1 MQKNLY
7 DLTNPQKLI
16 WFTEEFYN
24 GTPIENIT
32 GTVLISE
39 KVNFHLLE
47 QAINIFVEKND
58 SFRLKFF
65 YENQKFQQYVETY
78 SPFSIDIIDVS
89 SDEELHKVENEI
101 STTVFNVLDSILFIY
116 KMIRFPDGH
125 GGFIINMHHLISDA
139 WSAGLGGSEI
149 IKIYTRLLKNE
160 SIEDINYPSYIEY
173 INSETMYMKSERFNK
188 DKQFWNEMFKI
199 IPETAAIPGLESKD
213 ASGKAKRKQF
223 TMSKDIINT
232 INEYCKNSK
241 ISIFNFFMAVISI
254 YLGRVSNLDEFVI
267 GSPILNRSNVKEKRT
282 SGMFINT
289 VPIKISLKNNMKFT
303 ELASAI
309 SSDLFNIFKHQKYS
323 YLSLLEDLRNKDNK
337 IPNLYNILMSY
348 QNIRSTAQTSET
360 PFNINW
366 IPNKYISEDI
376 DIHIYDMNDTGSIN
390 IAYDYRTSK
399 YNEQNIIE
407 IHNRILN
414 IINQVLENKDI
425 LINKLEIVTPEEKEI
440 LLSKFDYL
448 SANYPKNKTVHEL
461 FEKQVEK
468 TPNNIALVFEDQKL
482 TYKELNKKANS
493 LAHYLRNKGIGRN
506 DVVALRIDKSLE
518 MIIGILA
525 IMKAGG
531 CYLPINLSYP
541 QDRVNF
547 MLKDSNA
554 KFLLCDEKT
563 SSDID
568 TNIKKIFIDL
578 KNTKIYSQNSKNLK
592 NINNP
597 LDLIYIIYTSGS
609 TGTPKGAML
618 MHKNVVRLMK
628 NDKFLFDFTDKDVWT
643 MFHSVS
649 FDFSVWEMY
658 GALLYGGK
666 LVVVPDYVAKDPNL
680 YLDLMDK
687 ENVTVLNQTP
697 TYFYN
702 LLNCEIKAP
711 HPNLKIRY
719 IIYGGEALK
728 PTLINAWRKLH
739 PQTKLINMYG
749 ITETTVH
756 VTFKELSDTDL
767 QSSVSN
773 IGVPIPTLKILL
785 LDKNLK
791 LVPPG
796 VPGEICVCG
805 DGVFKGY
812 LNRPDLN
819 KIKLCPNPYNPNEI
833 MYRSA
838 DSAFINSNDAL
849 EYIGRI
855 DTQVKIRGFRVELG
869 EIEEKI
875 LNYPGIKSCIV
886 TTQKNHTMHD
896 LLYAYFI
903 SDEDVD
909 IENLRKSLQKVL
921 PSYMIPQYF
930 IKLSKWPYNSNGKI
944 DKKALPLPETTI
956 AKEYIA
962 PRNDLDL
969 KLVNIIKE
977 LFGFKEIS
985 LADSFFE
992 LGGDSLTAI
1001 NLCAIISQKLNVQ
1014 LYVKDVLEH
1023 PDISDLADIISSR
1036 QKASTDVVIKP
1047 AQKMDSY
1054 PLSSAQKRIYLSSTM
1069 SGEKSVLY
1077 NVPGGI
1083 ILDKMPDLEKLEKC
1097 FNTLIERHEAFRTYF
1112 EVVENDIM
1120 QKIKNT
1126 IDFKLDI
1133 SAKIISPKELNQAFK
1148 EFVRPFDLSTAPLF
1162 RTQLVKLD
1170 NKKAALF
1177 LDMHHIISDG
1187 TSLSILVDELCKL
1200 YNGESL
1206 PELKITYK
1214 DYAVWENEKLKSDA
1228 FKTAENFWVN
1238 QFKDELPVL
1247 NLPTNYP
1254 RPEMQLFKGNKIHT
1268 NINYDT
1274 TIKINELSQKL
1285 GITPYML
1292 LLSAYYILLK
1302 KYSSQDDII
1311 IGSPIVGRNH
1321 SETHNTIGMFVN
1333 TLPLRTTVASNL
1345 TIRDFIENVK
1355 NICLDSYQHQTYPF
1369 DELISKLNI
1378 PRDASRNPLFSTMF
1392 VYQNNGL
1399 NEIKLD
1405 NIKTDYYIP
1414 DVNISKFDLS
1424 LEIIPKDGVLDLS
1437 FEFATSL
1444 FKESFIENMS
1454 KHYSN
1459 ILNTILENVDLK
1471 IADIDM
1477 LSTDE
1482 KDNILHKFNNTSVD
1496 FNINKTITELF
1507 ENQVSA
1513 APDHIAVV
1521 FEHKELTYKELNKKA
1536 NSLANYLVKNGI
1548 TNTSTVGIMLN
1559 RSLEMIISIIAVLKA
1574 GGTYILIDNTL
1585 PSGRVKYMLNDSNAT
1600 LLIVDDDYSINYENE
1615 LNITDFDYSK
1625 NTNNLKCSNKLSDSF
1640 AIIYTSGSTGNPKG
1654 VLLQQKGL
1662 INLVYSFDKLM
1673 KLGSYPSHLG
1683 LSSVSFDMF
1692 AVELYSSILLGRTL
1706 YLLND
1711 EEMKNPILMSN
1722 IITNNKVEFLI
1733 TTPTKMELLLSTPST
1748 AKCLKTLK
1756 GFQLGGEV
1764 FTPELYTKLLKYTD
1778 AKIYNGYGPTEITA
1792 CCSNK
1797 AVTSKNDINI
1807 GTPIPNT
1814 EIYILDKD
1822 MNICP
1827 VDVPGELC
1835 VSGAGVSLGYVND
1848 ATKTKEAFVTTN
1860 FTNNLVYKT
1869 NDIAKLNEDGEI
1881 EYIGRN
1887 DFQVKLNGLRIELSE
1902 IEKKLL
1908 SIKPIE
1914 NAVVLCDKS
1923 KTFLKAF
1930 FTATEDLSIPAIR
1943 KKLSQSL
1950 PLYMVPKYIF
1960 QIEHIPMTMNG
1971 KIDRKTLDEL
1981 KPNVC
1986 EENISYT
1993 EPETELQKLFCNI
2006 WENILQVQ
2014 VGIDNDLFELGA
2026 DSLSAIK
2033 FKVEALNNNIDIP
2046 YSDIFKYKTI
2056 RKLSESK
2063 TEENI
2068 TTPIEKFDYTEVNKI
2083 LKQNKKQRKL
2093 KITKK
2098 TNNNV
2103 VLLGC
2108 NGFVGMHIIDSF
2120 IKNDSG
2126 IIYCV
2131 MRDKNGKGALNRF
2144 LDVLHFYFGN
2154 SLDKYMGN
2162 RIIVLKGDILK
2173 EHFGLSNKSYELII
2187 NNADTIINAAANVKH
2202 FGNFDKFKNI
2212 NIDATSQTIDFC
2224 KKYSKRLLHL
2234 STLSISGNMFLD
2246 GTISRDRLK
2255 QKTKKYFAENN
2266 LFINQSLDNVYTRS
2280 KYEAEKIVLD
2290 NIVDGLD
2297 AQILRLGNITSRS
2310 SDGKFQINPD
2320 NNAFTNRLKS
2330 FVLLGIVPKS
2340 LLQQEIEF
2348 TSVDDCS
2355 NAIIKVLQNKN
2366 KNISVLHLYNH
2377 NHTTGDKL
2385 FKVFKSLGITINAVD
2400 DNEFANYINGILS
2413 KQSKNDSISGII
2425 NDLDLDKKIS
2435 YSSNTY
2441 IKSDFSINYLLRSKF
2456 KWRKIDREYLIKYIC
2471 YLKNINFFNDN

>member
-16 WFTEEFYN
+16 WFTEEFYK

-47 QAINIFVEKND
+47 QAINIFTQKND
-58 SFRLKFF
+58 SFRLKFI
-65 YENQKFQQYVETY
+65 YENQKVQQYVEPF
-78 SPFSIDIIDVS
+78 SPFSIEIVDIS
-89 SDEELHKVENEI
+89 SNEELHKLENKI
-101 STTVFNVLDSILFIY
+101 STTVFNVLDSTLFIY

-149 IKIYTRLLKNE
+149 VKIYTHLLKNE
-160 SIEDINYPSYIEY
+160 NVENISYPSYLDY
-173 INSETMYMKSERFNK
+173 IVSEGDYLKSERFNK
-188 DKQFWNEMFKI
+188 DKAFWNEMFET
-199 IPETAAIPGLESKD
+199 IPETATIPGIDTKD
-213 ASGKAKRKQF
+213 LSGLANRKQF
-223 TMSKDIINT
+223 TMSRDTINT
-232 INEYCKNSK
+232 INEFCKNHKLSL
-241 ISIFNFFMAVISI
+241 FNFFMSALSI
-254 YLGRVSNLDEFVI
+254 YLGRVSGLDEFVI
-267 GSPILNRSNVKEKRT
+267 GSPILNRSNIKEKRT

-289 VPIKISLKNNMKFT
+289 VPLKITLKDKMKFT
-303 ELASAI
+303 ELASNI

-360 PFNINW
+360 PFEIQW

-376 DIHIYDMNDTGSIN
+376 DIHIYDMNDTGNVN
-390 IAYDYRTSK
+390 IAYDYRISK
-399 YNEQNIIE
+399 YNEKNIIE
-407 IHNRILN
+407 IHNRLLY
-414 IINQVLENKDI
+414 IINQILENENI
-425 LINKLEIVTPEEKEI
+425 SINELEIVTPEEREM
-440 LLSKFDYL
+440 LLSKYDYMQ
-448 SANYPKNKTVHEL
+448 ANYPTGKTVHEL
-461 FEKQVEK
+461 FEEQVEK
-468 TPNNIALVFEDQKL
+468 TPNNVALVFEDQKL
-482 TYKELNKKANS
+482 TYKELNSKANS

-506 DVVALRIDKSLE
+506 DIVALRIDKSLE

-547 MLKDSNA
+547 MLKDSKA

-568 TNIKKIFIDL
+568 ADITKIFIDF
-578 KNTKIYSQNSKNLK
+578 KNEKIYSNNTKNLK
-592 NINNP
+592 CINTP
-597 LDLIYIIYTSGS
+597 VDLIYIIYTSGS

-628 NDKFLFDFTDKDVWT
+628 NDKFLFDFNEKDAWT

-666 LVVVPDYVAKDPNL
+666 LVIVPDSVAKDPNL
-680 YLDLMDK
+680 FLDLMNK

-702 LLNCEIKAP
+702 LLNCEVKEP

-719 IIYGGEALK
+719 IVYGGEALK
-728 PTLINAWRKLH
+728 PTLIKDWRKLH
-739 PQTKLINMYG
+739 PKTKLINMYG

-756 VTFKELSDTDL
+756 VTFKELKDEDL
-767 QSSVSN
+767 ESSVSN

-819 KIKLCPNPYNPNEI
+819 KIKLCSNPYNKNEI

-838 DSAFINSNDAL
+838 DSAFINSNDIL

-875 LNYPGIKSCIV
+875 LNFPGIKSCIV

-896 LLYAYFI
+896 LLFAYFI
-903 SDEDVD
+903 SDEDIN
-909 IENLRKSLQKVL
+909 IENLKKILQKDL

-930 IKLSKWPYNSNGKI
+930 LKLSKWPYNSNGKI
-944 DKKALPLPETTI
+944 DKKALPLPETTV

-962 PRNDLDL
+962 PRNDFDL
-969 KLVNIIKE
+969 KLTNIIKD
-977 LFGFKEIS
+977 LFGFKEVSIS
-985 LADSFFE
+985 DSFFE

-1001 NLCAIISQKLNVQ
+1001 NLCAIILQKFNVE
-1014 LYVKDVLEH
+1014 LYVKDILEH
-1023 PDISDLADIISSR
+1023 PIISELSDIIYTKSSTENS
-1036 QKASTDVVIKP
+1036 AIIKP
-1047 AQKMDSY
+1047 AKKMEAY
-1054 PLSSAQKRIYLSSTM
+1054 PLSSAQKRIYLSTTM
-1069 SGEKSVLY
+1069 SGENSILY

-1083 ILDKMPDLEKLEKC
+1083 ILDKMPDFEKLENC
-1097 FNTLIERHEAFRTYF
+1097 FNTLIERHEALRTYF
-1112 EVVENDIM
+1112 EVSENDIV
-1120 QKIKNT
+1120 QKITNS
-1126 IDFKLDI
+1126 IEFKLDI
-1133 SAKIISPKELNQAFK
+1133 AEKTISQKDLKQAFDD
-1148 EFVRPFDLSTAPLF
+1148 FVKPFNLSKAPLL
-1162 RTQLVKLD
+1162 RTKLIKLD
-1170 NKKAALF
+1170 NKKVALF
-1177 LDMHHIISDG
+1177 IDMHHIISDG
-1187 TSLSILVDELCKL
+1187 TSLSVLIDDLCKL
-1200 YNGESL
+1200 YNDETL
-1206 PELKITYK
+1206 EKLNITYK
-1214 DYAVWENEKLKSDA
+1214 DFAVWENNKLKSGE
-1228 FKTAENFWVN
+1228 FKNVEDFWVN
-1238 QFKDELPVL
+1238 QFKSELPVL

-1254 RPEMQLFKGNKIHT
+1254 RPEVQIFEGNRIHT
-1268 NINYDT
+1268 IISEKITKNI
-1274 TIKINELSQKL
+1274 KELSKKL
-1285 GITPYML
+1285 GVTPYML

-1302 KYSSQDDII
+1302 KYSAQDDII
-1311 IGSPIVGRNH
+1311 VGSPIVGRDIA
-1321 SETHNTIGMFVN
+1321 ETYNMIGMFVN
-1333 TLPLRTTVASNL
+1333 TLPLRTTVSSNL
-1345 TIRDFIENVK
+1345 SIKDFIENVK
-1355 NICLDSYQHQTYPF
+1355 NVCLDSYNHQTYPF

-1392 VYQNNGL
+1392 IYQNNGL
-1399 NEIKLD
+1399 HDIKLN
-1405 NIKTDYYIP
+1405 NIDAKYYIP

-1424 LEIIPKDGVLDLS
+1424 LEIVPKDGGLDLS
-1437 FEFATSL
+1437 FEYATAL
-1444 FKESFIENMS
+1444 FKKSFIENMS

-1459 ILNTILENVDLK
+1459 ILNIILENIDLK

-1482 KDNILHKFNNTSVD
+1482 RNKILNEFNNTSVD
-1496 FNINKTITELF
+1496 FNINKTMIELF
-1507 ENQVSA
+1507 EEQVKKS
-1513 APDHIAVV
+1513 PNKNAVV
-1521 FEHKELTYKELNKKA
+1521 FENTSLTYKSLNEKA
-1536 NSLANYLVKNGI
+1536 NSLAHLLRKKGI
-1548 TNTSTVGIMLN
+1548 NTTSTVGIMLN
-1559 RSLEMIISIIAVLKA
+1559 RSLEMIVSIFSVLKTGA
-1574 GGTYILIDNTL
+1574 TYILIDNSL
-1585 PSGRVKYMLNDSNAT
+1585 PSNRVEYMLSDSNAN
-1600 LLIVDDDYSINYENE
+1600 LLITDDNYNINFENE
-1615 LNITDFDYSK
+1615 LNIANFDYSK
-1625 NTNNLKCSNKLSDSF
+1625 NTDTLKCNSKLLDSF
-1640 AIIYTSGSTGNPKG
+1640 AVIYTSGSTGNPKG
-1654 VLLQQKGL
+1654 VLLHQNGL
-1662 INLVYSFDKLM
+1662 INLIFSFNKLM
-1673 KLGSYPSHLG
+1673 KIGSFSNHLG

-1692 AVELYSSILLGRTL
+1692 AVELYSSLLLGRTL

-1711 EEMKNPILMSN
+1711 EEIKNPILMSN
-1722 IITNNKVEFLI
+1722 IILNNKVEFLI
-1733 TTPTKMELLLSTPST
+1733 TTPTKIELLLSTPNTS
-1748 AKCLKTLK
+1748 KCLKTLK

-1764 FTPELYTKLLKYTD
+1764 FTPDLYEKLSKYTD

-1797 AVTSKNDINI
+1797 LVTSKNDINI

-1814 EIYILDKD
+1814 KIYIVDNDL
-1822 MNICP
+1822 NLCP
-1827 VDVPGELC
+1827 TNVPGELC
-1835 VSGAGVSLGYVND
+1835 VSGVGVSLGYLND
-1848 ATKTKEAFVTTN
+1848 KEKTKNAFVTAH
-1860 FTNNLVYKT
+1860 FTTDTVYRTK
-1869 NDIAKLNEDGEI
+1869 DIAKLNSNGEL
-1881 EYIGRN
+1881 EYVGRN
-1887 DFQVKLNGLRIELSE
+1887 DFQVKLNGLRIELAE
-1902 IEKKLL
+1902 IEEKLI
-1908 SIKPIE
+1908 SIKPIQ

-1943 KKLSQSL
+1943 KKLSEVL
-1950 PLYMVPKYIF
+1950 PAYMVPKYIF
-1960 QIEHIPMTMNG
+1960 QIEQIPMTING

-1981 KPNVC
+1981 KTDIC
-1986 EENISYT
+1986 EENSNYVR
-1993 EPETELQKLFCNI
+1993 PETELQKLFCNI

-2068 TTPIEKFDYTEVNKI
+2068 TTPIEEFDYTEVNKI
-2083 LKQNKKQRKL
+2083 LNKNKKQRKL
-2093 KITKK
+2093 KVEKN

-2120 IKNDSG
+2120 IKNDAG

-2144 LDVLHFYFGN
+2144 LDILHFYFGN
-2154 SLDKYMGN
+2154 SLDKYIGN
-2162 RIIVLKGDILK
+2162 RIVVLKGDILK

-2187 NNADTIINAAANVKH
+2187 NNSNTIINAAANVKH

-2246 GTISRDRLK
+2246 GTISRDKLK

-2290 NIVDGLD
+2290 NILEGLD
-2297 AQILRLGNITSRS
+2297 AQIIRLGNITSRA

-2320 NNAFTNRLKS
+2320 SNAFTNRLKS
-2330 FVLLGIVPKS
+2330 FVSLGIVPKS

-2348 TSVDDCS
+2348 TPVDDCS

-2385 FKVFKSLGITINAVD
+2385 FKVLKSLGIIVKAID
-2400 DNEFANYINGILS
+2400 DNEFANFISSTLS
-2413 KQSKNDSISGII
+2413 NKSKKDSISGII
-2425 NDLDLDKKIS
+2425 NDLDLNKKLS

-2441 IKSDFSINYLLRSKF
+2441 IKSDFSINFLLRSKF
-2456 KWRKIDREYLIKYIC
+2456 KWRKIDKEYLIKYIC
-2471 YLKNINFFNDN
+2471 YLKNINFFD